1 MKRENE
7 LTRHRKRE
15 PGFSLLIDMYK
26 TEESEEDLYFLDV
39 EKALCAAGRDYTK
52 KYLSLLCSDFADI
65 FKQTKKMSSRDENL
79 FLLEMV
85 KDKLLNLW
93 DLLDIEE
100 MVQQKADEIY
110 DDCLRLENELKAL
123 SLCSCEDM
131 VLKKQKEET
140 LLKACSRDAV
150 EEVEK
155 AVYDLAFSVEE
166 AVSTVD
172 AIYSD
177 LSTANLKKKESRHR
191 EESFVRLVYCLG
203 LIFDSSVFDMVAL
216 RACLLD
222 TKFNQD
228 YELTTDGFFSCLED
242 FEMLK
247 GCFYPYTV
255 DWRNGREVYKED
267 YVLHNYLKDYLKA
280 L

>member
-7 LTRHRKRE
+7 LTRHKKRDLD
-15 PGFSLLIDMYK
+15 FSLLIDMYK
-26 TEESEEDLYFLDV
+26 TEESEEDLYFVDV

-52 KYLSLLCSDFADI
+52 KYLSLLCSDFAEV
-65 FKQTKKMSSRDENL
+65 FKKTKKMSSRDENV
-79 FLLEMV
+79 FLLELV

-110 DDCLRLENELKAL
+110 DECLKLEKELKVL

-131 VLKKQKEET
+131 VLKKQKEEK

-155 AVYDLAFSVEE
+155 AVYDLVFSVEE
-166 AVSTVD
+166 AVSTVE

-203 LIFDSSVFDMVAL
+203 LIFDSFVFDMVAL

-222 TKFNQD
+222 TKFNED
-228 YELTTDGFFSCLED
+228 YKLTKDGFFSCFED
-242 FEMLK
+242 FEMK
-247 GCFYPYTV
+247 RGCFNPYTV
-255 DWRNGREVYKED
+255 DWRNGCEIYKED
-267 YVLHNYLKDYLKA
+267 YVLHNYLTDYLKA